1 MKRICAVLALA
12 LLLTGCG
19 AAAPAPELTPAPE
32 PVKPKEV
39 LFGSDEVV
47 NGFLIAYNSAAEI
60 PIPAEEVERGN
71 IKTKALVYIDDLYFE
86 IIHVEGF
93 SGDNP
98 YISLMFGVAPENER
112 TKLLAVFRD
121 VIAAVRPE
129 ITAEDVGAAWEE
141 LHESGYGVQDYA
153 LEDILIDYF
162 PDLGTVTVGPKKP
175 RIDMKIPLN
184 EEA

>member
-1 MKRICAVLALA
+1 MKQICAVLALA

-19 AAAPAPELTPAPE
+19 AAAPAPEPTHAPE

-60 PIPAEEVERGN
+60 PVPAEEVERGN
-71 IKTKALVYIDDLYFE
+71 IKTKALVYMDDLSFE
-86 IIHVEGF
+86 IIHAPEFLSV
-93 SGDNP
+93 S
-98 YISLMFGVAPENER
+98 FGADPENEETQLR
-112 TKLLAVFRD
+112 AIFRD

-129 ITAEDVGAAWEE
+129 ISEEDVGAAWEE
-141 LHESGYGVQDYA
+141 IHETGYMVENYTLD
-153 LEDILIDYF
+153 DITITYV
-162 PDLGTVTVGPKKP
+162 PTKA
-175 RIDMKIPLN
+175 RIDLRIPLN